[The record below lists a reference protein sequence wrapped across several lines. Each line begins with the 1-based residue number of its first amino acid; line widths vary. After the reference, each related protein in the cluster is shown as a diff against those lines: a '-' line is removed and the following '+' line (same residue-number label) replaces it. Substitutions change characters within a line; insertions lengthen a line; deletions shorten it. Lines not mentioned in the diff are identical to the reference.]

1 MSRLMLALF
10 AATAVLAVS
19 MPAFADDD
27 DRHRH
32 RHGKYKETFWDG
44 PCKVERKWNRKGHYK
59 EERKCKGGYAA
70 HYPPPA
76 YYAAPAPAAGVYLSP
91 PSLVIQP
98 PAIVIQ

>member
-1 MSRLMLALF
+1 MSRLLLALF

-19 MPAFADDD
+19 LPAFADDD
-27 DRHRH
+27 DHR
-32 RHGKYKETFWDG
+32 RYKRGEYKESYRDG

-70 HYPPPA
+70 HYPAPA
-76 YYAAPAPAAGVYLSP
+76 YYAAPAPAAGVYLHP

>member
-1 MSRLMLALF
+1 MSRLLLALF